1 MYVLVNKNTY
11 LRKLVANKIRE
22 NKWVIMTKE
31 QQDWVSLFFLFYVV
45 LCTYV
50 STFVLPYQEISNI
63 QK

>member
-1 MYVLVNKNTY
+1 MY
-11 LRKLVANKIRE
+11 LRKLVANEIRE

-50 STFVLPYQEISNI
+50 STFVLPYQEILNI

>member
-1 MYVLVNKNTY
+1 MF

-45 LCTYV
+45 LCMYV
-50 STFVLPYQEISNI
+50 SKFVLPNQEILNI